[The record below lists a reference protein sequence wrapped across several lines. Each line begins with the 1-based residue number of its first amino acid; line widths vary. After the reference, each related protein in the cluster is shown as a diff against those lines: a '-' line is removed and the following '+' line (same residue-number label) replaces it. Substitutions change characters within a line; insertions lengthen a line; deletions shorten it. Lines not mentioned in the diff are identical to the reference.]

1 MMSTHEEPSAGVK
14 PSPSVSTREELL
26 AVVKRSP
33 EAVFAHR
40 REDWI
45 GLFSDDG
52 VVEDPIGS
60 PPAPVAN
67 GVLGRFWDTFIAPHE
82 IVFEVHH
89 DYIVGRDVFRDVII
103 HTRIGPKI
111 LIDVP
116 AYLLY
121 QIDATGKT
129 MKVTRMA
136 AHWNLAELSLGA
148 LKIGPR
154 TWWPMTRLFIRMIQQ
169 MGFSWVGG
177 YLASLWTG
185 IGKAG
190 LKSVTALADGLEK
203 RNAAAISSQFASG
216 ATFELGN
223 QVVASNAVLDAL
235 AAGSRLS
242 IEKPVCAGW
251 TVSFR
256 YRIEGPTPSA
266 GLALIEFSPA
276 DRHIRRAR
284 FFPA

>member
-1 MMSTHEEPSAGVK
+1 MMTTHEEPSATAK
-14 PSPSVSTREELL
+14 SVSAKTTREELL

-45 GLFSDDG
+45 GLFSEDAI
-52 VVEDPIGS
+52 VEDPIGS
-60 PPAPVAN
+60 PPAPKAG

-82 IVFEVHH
+82 IVFEVHQ

-121 QIDATGKT
+121 QIDASGKT
-129 MKVTRMA
+129 LEVTRMA

-154 TWWPMTRLFIRMIQQ
+154 TWWPMTRLFIRMIRT

-185 IGKAG
+185 IGKRG
-190 LKSVTALADGLEK
+190 LKSANALTQAIEK
-203 RNAAAISSQFASG
+203 RDAAAISSLFTSG

-223 QVVASNAVLDAL
+223 QTVASNAALDL
-235 AAGSRLS
+235 LPAGSRLS
-242 IEKPVCAGW
+242 IEKPVAAGW

-256 YRIEGPTPSA
+256 FRIEGPTPSA
-266 GLALIEFSPA
+266 GLALLEYSPEEKML
-276 DRHIRRAR
+276 RRAR
-284 FFPA
+284 FFPG